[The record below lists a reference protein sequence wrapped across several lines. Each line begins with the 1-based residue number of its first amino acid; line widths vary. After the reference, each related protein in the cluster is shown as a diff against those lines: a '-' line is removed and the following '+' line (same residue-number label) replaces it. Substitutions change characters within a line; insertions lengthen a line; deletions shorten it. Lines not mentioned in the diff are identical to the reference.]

1 MTSRIKMTAKNAF
14 WSYFSMLVSLV
25 LQFISRTVFIYYLGE
40 GYLGINGL
48 FSNILGVLSFAEL
61 GIGTAINFSLYKP
74 VAEKD
79 IKKIKAYMHYYKWA
93 YRMIAGA
100 IAVLGLMLAPFL
112 DLLIKNPGNV
122 GNVHIYYFIYLFNTV
137 TSYLV
142 SYKYSLVTEK
152 LYLYECK
159 FAYFFFNNYFANH
172 YNRHLEEFFSI
183 FVCDGYIWNISENFY
198 KYLFQ
203 QTISIFKGKKY
214 RETYQGRKTPF
225 NIQD

>member
-142 SYKYSLVTEK
+142 SYKYSLVNAEQKNYIYTNVNLLISSSTIILQIITIVIWK
-152 LYLYECK
+152 NFLVYLSVT
-159 FAYFFFNNYFANH
+159 A
-172 YNRHLEEFFSI
+172 I
-183 FVCDGYIWNISENFY
+183 FGI
-198 KYLFQ
+198 FQ
-203 QTISIFKGKKY
+203 KIFIFIKRSCFWK
-214 RETYQGRKTPF
+214 
-225 NIQD
+225 

>member
-100 IAVLGLMLAPFL
+100 IAVLGLMRA
-112 DLLIKNPGNV
+112 G
-122 GNVHIYYFIYLFNTV
+122 
-137 TSYLV
+137 
-142 SYKYSLVTEK
+142 
-152 LYLYECK
+152 
-159 FAYFFFNNYFANH
+159 
-172 YNRHLEEFFSI
+172 
-183 FVCDGYIWNISENFY
+183 
-198 KYLFQ
+198 
-203 QTISIFKGKKY
+203 
-214 RETYQGRKTPF
+214 
-225 NIQD
+225 

>member
-1 MTSRIKMTAKNAF
+1 
-14 WSYFSMLVSLV
+14 MLVSLV

-142 SYKYSLVTEK
+142 SYKYSLVNAEQKNYIYTNVNLLISSSTIILQIITIVIWK
-152 LYLYECK
+152 NFLVYLYVTD
-159 FAYFFFNNYFANH
+159 
-172 YNRHLEEFFSI
+172 I
-183 FVCDGYIWNISENFY
+183 F
-198 KYLFQ
+198 
-203 QTISIFKGKKY
+203 
-214 RETYQGRKTPF
+214 
-225 NIQD
+225 